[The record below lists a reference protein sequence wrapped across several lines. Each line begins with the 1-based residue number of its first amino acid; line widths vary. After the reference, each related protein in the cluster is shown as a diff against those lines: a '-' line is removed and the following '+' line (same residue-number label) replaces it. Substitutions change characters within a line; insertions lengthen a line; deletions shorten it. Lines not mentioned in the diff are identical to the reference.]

1 MHAFEVRG
9 KRIEVYGGAK
19 GGVPIVYLNTVHG
32 EGAAVFEAC
41 RAARAAPFALV
52 AVAGLDWNREMSP
65 WAAPRVRRGEEAF
78 AGGADAYLKRLTED
92 ILPAAEQELGT
103 PPLRV
108 LAGYSLAGLFALYA
122 AYRTDAFS
130 RIASA
135 SGSLWFPGVLEYV
148 RTHELKGSVTRAYF
162 SLGDKESRTRNKT
175 LAAVQENTEEIAR
188 HMRRQGVDTVF
199 ELNKGNH
206 FQNPDG
212 RMAAGIAWMLDA

>member
-41 RAARAAPFALV
+41 RAAGAAPFALV

-92 ILPAAEQELGT
+92 ILPAAEQELAAT
-103 PPLRV
+103 AR
-108 LAGYSLAGLFALYA
+108 AGGLFARGPLRA
-122 AYRTDAFS
+122 LCGVSDGCVFEDCQRVRFALV
-130 RIASA
+130 
-135 SGSLWFPGVLEYV
+135 SGSLGVC
-148 RTHELKGSVTRAYF
+148 
-162 SLGDKESRTRNKT
+162 
-175 LAAVQENTEEIAR
+175 
-188 HMRRQGVDTVF
+188 
-199 ELNKGNH
+199 
-206 FQNPDG
+206 PD
-212 RMAAGIAWMLDA
+212 A